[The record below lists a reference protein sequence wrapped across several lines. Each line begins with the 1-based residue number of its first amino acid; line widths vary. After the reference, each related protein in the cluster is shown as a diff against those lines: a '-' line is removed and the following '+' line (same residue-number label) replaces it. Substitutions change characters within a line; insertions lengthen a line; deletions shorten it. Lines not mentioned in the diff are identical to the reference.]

1 MSKWQDEIY
10 TKHKVEVTISLIA
23 VSLIGFL
30 WKFLP
35 DILPL
40 AATIEITLLYCIK
53 IVSCLTIVLIG
64 LGLYIIYLRK
74 IPKYNA
80 LTQQEHEDIQ
90 RRKLGA
96 FLLEEYDRLKKERES
111 LLKRPPPSSAV
122 VFSQYKEDG
131 RFLDGQD
138 ELLLCF
144 SRWLKPPES

>member
-1 MSKWQDEIY
+1 M
-10 TKHKVEVTISLIA
+10 
-23 VSLIGFL
+23 
-30 WKFLP
+30 
-35 DILPL
+35 
-40 AATIEITLLYCIK
+40 
-53 IVSCLTIVLIG
+53 LIG
-64 LGLYIIYLRK
+64 LGSYIIYLRK

-111 LLKRPPPSSAV
+111 LLKRPHPSSAV
-122 VFSQYKEDG
+122 VVSQYKEDG